1 METKDFSALSEQ
13 LLSHITGGADEK
25 KEFTCV
31 YDTKK
36 KKQES
41 WYDDP
46 AQEYKPVRP
55 IE

>member
-13 LLSHITGGADEK
+13 LLSHITGGADG

-46 AQEYKPVRP
+46 AQGYKPVEP
-55 IE
+55 IK